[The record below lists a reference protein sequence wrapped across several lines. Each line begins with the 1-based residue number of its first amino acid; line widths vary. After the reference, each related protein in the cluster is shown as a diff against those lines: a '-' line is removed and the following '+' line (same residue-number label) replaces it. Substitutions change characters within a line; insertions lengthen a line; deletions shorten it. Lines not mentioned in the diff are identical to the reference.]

1 LEIGTQAAIAPSLN
15 EIIQYE
21 IPPLLRRQHLNRDII
36 IGLVGDR
43 GDGKS
48 LGGGIIA
55 LIDFML
61 QGEPCWSNMQIGA
74 SFDVDDGTANRY
86 GFPQGG
92 VVNFYS
98 EPLDMEKFLRFDESY
113 HGGLFFIDEINIAIA
128 DARRAMSNQ
137 NLQSDDVG
145 QMLRKLECGLIYTC
159 IHEMFVDVRIR
170 DMTDIFIKTSDT
182 ALSPEGLNRR
192 QRQGLE
198 FEWII
203 YPMSRKLTGRRYA
216 DEGKTLDPVYIK
228 GQPFWG
234 AINSLEMQR
243 RRKYSVAVGQGGSME
258 MEFQES
264 QRVLEA
270 RSRWGWLYEKI
281 QKLHADGVPDVLDKT
296 LWEYL
301 ELDKRGIKAI
311 SVGKQLA
318 QMGIT
323 KRQWRAGTFK
333 YVIDTFDLKKCQGL
347 DKMDAVLTE
356 G

>member
-1 LEIGTQAAIAPSLN
+1 MVTEQTAATAPSLN
-15 EIIQYE
+15 DIIQFE
-21 IPPLLRRQHLNRDII
+21 IPPLLRRQHLNRDVI

-61 QGEPCWSNMQIGA
+61 QGDPCWSNMQIGA
-74 SFDVDDGTANRY
+74 AFEVDDMTAYRY
-86 GFPQGG
+86 GFQQGG
-92 VVNFYS
+92 VASFYS
-98 EPLDMEKFLRFDESY
+98 EPLDMDKFLRFDKMY

-203 YPMSRKLTGRRYA
+203 YPMTRKLTGRRYA
-216 DEGKTLDPVYIK
+216 DTGQTLDPVYIK

-234 AINSLEMQR
+234 AIDSLEMQKR
-243 RRKYSVAVGQGGSME
+243 KKYSVKVGQGESMSME
-258 MEFQES
+258 MKES
-264 QRVLEA
+264 HQVLEA
-270 RSRWGWLYEKI
+270 RSQWGWLYDEI
-281 QKLHADGVPDVLDKT
+281 QKLHDDRIPDVLDRT

-301 ELDKRGIKAI
+301 KLKERGVSPVA
-311 SVGKQLA
+311 VGKQLSL
-318 QMGIT
+318 MGIT
-323 KRQWRAGTFK
+323 KRSWRSGRWK
-333 YVIDTFDLKKCQGL
+333 YVIDTFDLKNCQGL
-347 DKMDAVLTE
+347 DRTEVVLTE